1 MTKRLEIIFSAIPE
15 CEVFADV
22 GCDHGY
28 IASAVIKSG
37 KCKRAIVSDISAKC
51 LKKAQ
56 ELLKE
61 EIDKGVV
68 SAVVS
73 NGFEKVFGA
82 DCALIAGMG
91 GMEIISIIKN
101 AKEPPENLVLQPM
114 KNAPE
119 LRSFLVEKGY
129 AFVSDR
135 VFFAE
140 DKYYQLM
147 VVKKGNDSLSDD
159 EIKFGRDNL
168 KERGQDFL
176 EMIKKAIDEY
186 EKVLSNI
193 DEGLPARKD
202 ILTKI
207 EELKRY
213 V

>member
-1 MTKRLEIIFSAIPE
+1 MTNRLEIIFSAIPT
-15 CEVFADV
+15 CQTFADI

-28 IASAVIKSG
+28 IARAVLNSG
-37 KCKRAIVSDISAKC
+37 KCKKAIISDISAKC

-56 ELLKE
+56 DLLKE
-61 EIDKGVV
+61 EIEQGRV

-73 NGFEKVFGA
+73 NGFEKVGEV

-91 GMEIISIIKN
+91 GMEIISIIEK
-101 AKEPPENLVLQPM
+101 ATFLPERLVLQPM

-119 LRSFLVEKGY
+119 LRKFLLSRGY
-129 AFVSDR
+129 AFESDR

-147 VVKKGNDSLSDD
+147 VLKKGEDGLSDQ

-168 KERGQDFL
+168 KERGKDFTD
-176 EMIKKAIDEY
+176 MIKKAIAEY
-186 EKVLSNI
+186 ESILLKIGDNSSARGEILS
-193 DEGLPARKD
+193 
-202 ILTKI
+202 KI
-207 EELKRY
+207 EELKN

>member
-1 MTKRLEIIFSAIPE
+1 MTNRLEIIFSAIPT
-15 CEVFADV
+15 CQTFADI

-28 IASAVIKSG
+28 IARAVLNSG
-37 KCKRAIVSDISAKC
+37 KCKKAIISDISAKC

-56 ELLKE
+56 DLLKE
-61 EIDKGVV
+61 EIEQGRV

-73 NGFEKVFGA
+73 NGFEKVGEV

-91 GMEIISIIKN
+91 GMEIISIIEK
-101 AKEPPENLVLQPM
+101 ATFLPERLVLQPM

-119 LRSFLVEKGY
+119 LRKFLLSRGY
-129 AFVSDR
+129 AFESDR

-147 VVKKGNDSLSDD
+147 VLKKGEDSLSDQ

-168 KERGQDFL
+168 KERGKDFTD
-176 EMIKKAIDEY
+176 MIKKAIAEY
-186 EKVLSNI
+186 ESILLKIGDNSSARGEILS
-193 DEGLPARKD
+193 
-202 ILTKI
+202 KI
-207 EELKRY
+207 EELKN